1 MGLTGV
7 TGVTR
12 VMRVM
17 EKEEEEKENEN
28 KFLRP
33 NGPTG
38 QSIVQ
43 EVLADLK
50 NKAKK

>member
-1 MGLTGV
+1 MGL

-17 EKEEEEKENEN
+17 EKEEEEKEKKKEV
-28 KFLRP
+28 L
-33 NGPTG
+33 TG
-38 QSIVQ
+38 QSKVVQ

>member
-7 TGVTR
+7 TGVT
-12 VMRVM
+12 
-17 EKEEEEKENEN
+17 EKEEEEEKNENEN